1 MGGLTV
7 TTSHRRTPPRAL
19 LEIFYSLAKRDAI
32 KRCVEKKT
40 VDIYL
45 LFIRQAENARHEF
58 DENRRHPP
66 LRANEPQFAGSALW
80 AKSLA
85 SMVQDSW
92 FLIQDAKY
100 LVHSREAEEAAHHY
114 DALMGVLN
122 DFKTTRY
129 LAWVEALT
137 ALDST
142 NLQARMRR
150 RRRRRRLVV
159 VVAVVVG
166 TVATVFI
173 H

>member
-1 MGGLTV
+1 
-7 TTSHRRTPPRAL
+7 
-19 LEIFYSLAKRDAI
+19 
-32 KRCVEKKT
+32 
-40 VDIYL
+40 
-45 LFIRQAENARHEF
+45 
-58 DENRRHPP
+58 
-66 LRANEPQFAGSALW
+66 
-80 AKSLA
+80 
-85 SMVQDSW
+85 MVQDSW

-159 VVAVVVG
+159 VVVVVG